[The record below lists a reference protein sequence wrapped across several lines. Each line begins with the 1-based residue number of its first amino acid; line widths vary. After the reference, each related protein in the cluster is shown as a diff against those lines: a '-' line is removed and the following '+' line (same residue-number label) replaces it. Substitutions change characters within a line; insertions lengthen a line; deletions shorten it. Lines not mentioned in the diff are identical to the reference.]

1 MIEKNM
7 KSRDAE
13 ASEHSSGDLFRLYDI
28 AHARSGDKGD
38 RLNISLFPYNSD
50 DYSLIEEVVTEDK
63 VLEIFAHRG
72 VSQVKRYLMP
82 NIEGMNFVIDDVLQG
97 GVNGALNLDG
107 HGKSLSFLLLSMPV
121 MRPGR

>member
-1 MIEKNM
+1 M
-7 KSRDAE
+7 KSRDAQ
-13 ASEHSSGDLFRLYDI
+13 ASESSCGGLFRLYDV

-50 DYSLIEEVVTEDK
+50 DYSLLEEVVTEEK

-72 VSQVKRYLMP
+72 VSRVKRYLMP

-107 HGKSLSFLLLSMPV
+107 HGKSLSFLLLSMPM
-121 MRPGR
+121 MRPRR